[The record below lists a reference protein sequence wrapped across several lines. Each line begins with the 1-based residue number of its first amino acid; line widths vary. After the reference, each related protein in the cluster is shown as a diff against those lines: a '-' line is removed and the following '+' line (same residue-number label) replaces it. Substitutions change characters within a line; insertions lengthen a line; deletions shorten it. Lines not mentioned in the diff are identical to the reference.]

1 MKKIKNILLVIFL
14 IILLI
19 STLTGCNNKK
29 DNNEESKI
37 ISELDYL
44 DTNIVSILNGLNGIT
59 TGNYTITKEEIQKQE
74 KSSESSS
81 QGGNESSENNSSGEQ
96 EQTQSQSNDSSSSE
110 ESKIT
115 VTGMNQ
121 KTVISSD
128 ENNIDWNLIKNE
140 IEKINDSWSIIIL
153 DLASKNVN
161 NEDILNFSS
170 TLNNTI
176 LSIKDENKINALE
189 NSAKLYS
196 FIPKFHG
203 QLEQNTSNQKL
214 KKVKSDLFNAY
225 SLVEKEDWAQI
236 ENNIISSINT
246 FKEILNDIEYVKNK
260 EYKTN
265 KVYVLLNELQS
276 SLVYRDKKLFYLKY
290 KNLVES
296 INLL

>member
-1 MKKIKNILLVIFL
+1 MKKTKNKLLVIFL
-14 IILLI
+14 IVLLI
-19 STLTGCNNKK
+19 GALTGC
-29 DNNEESKI
+29 DNEKRGEEENKI

-44 DTNIVSILNGLNGIT
+44 DTNIIGILNELNGIT
-59 TGNYTITKEEIQKQE
+59 TENYTITKEEIQKEE

-81 QGGNESSENNSSGEQ
+81 QGGDGSSENNSSGDLK
-96 EQTQSQSNDSSSSE
+96 QTQNNNSSSSE
-110 ESKIT
+110 ESKVT

-121 KTVISSD
+121 KTVISTN

-176 LSIKDENKINALE
+176 LSIKDENKINALQ

-196 FIPKFHG
+196 FIPIFQE

-225 SLVEKEDWAQI
+225 SLVEKEDWTQI
-236 ENNIISSINT
+236 DNNITSSINT

-260 EYKTN
+260 EYKIN

-276 SLVYRDKKLFYLKY
+276 SLAYRDKKLFYLKY
-290 KNLVES
+290 KNLIEN

>member
-1 MKKIKNILLVIFL
+1 MKKTKNKLLILFL
-14 IILLI
+14 IVLLI
-19 STLTGCNNKK
+19 STLTGCDNKK
-29 DNNEESKI
+29 SGKEENKI

-44 DTNIVSILNGLNGIT
+44 DTNLVSILNGLNGIT
-59 TGNYTITKEEIQKQE
+59 TGNYTITKEEIQKEE

-81 QGGNESSENNSSGEQ
+81 QGGEESSENSSSGEQ
-96 EQTQSQSNDSSSSE
+96 KQTQSQNDNNSSSE

-121 KTVISSD
+121 ESVLSSD
-128 ENNIDWNLIKNE
+128 ENNVNWNLIKNE
-140 IEKINDSWSIIIL
+140 IETINESWSIIIL

-170 TLNNTI
+170 TLNDTI
-176 LSIKDENKINALE
+176 LSIKDENKINTLQ

-196 FIPKFHG
+196 FIPRFQEHVDK
-203 QLEQNTSNQKL
+203 NTSNQKI

-236 ENNIISSINT
+236 NNNMESAINT

-260 EYKTN
+260 EYKVN

-276 SLVYRDKKLFYLKY
+276 SLIYKDKKLFYLKY
-290 KNLVES
+290 KNLIES